1 MGDSFIAFEKRDSC
15 VRKLKAQ
22 NVSENSS
29 ENKIKQ
35 LKAAVTTAR

>member
-15 VRKLKAQ
+15 VRKLKAPMA
-22 NVSENSS
+22 SENSS

-35 LKAAVTTAR
+35 LKAETTAR